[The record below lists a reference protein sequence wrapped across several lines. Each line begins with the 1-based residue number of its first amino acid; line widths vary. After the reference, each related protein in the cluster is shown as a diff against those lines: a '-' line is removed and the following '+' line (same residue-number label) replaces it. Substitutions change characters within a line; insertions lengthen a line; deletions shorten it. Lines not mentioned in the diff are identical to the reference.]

1 VRRFPFAHENLGPAG
16 DRRDSLQVPRE
27 LNAVGN
33 NIRRVDSRIVTAPDL
48 RRRRPKGIGLTE
60 TIGHRLPNLL
70 HYGEPIRSTKT
81 LGRANVSLYL
91 RNGLEGPPAR
101 WIDHKATWPKVNDP
115 NQRHAARATLVK
127 EIVGRREDGP
137 TILVGHGPQAPNPR
151 LPKATNAALVEAR
164 EEWVDITARL
174 LRSYIRV
181 IWLGDPNGLLDEVL
195 VQLGDPKAARGGDA
209 TDAVLVRGFTIESA
223 ATPSNVNGIPMLT
236 DHRKALLGVAVKR

>member
-16 DRRDSLQVPRE
+16 DRRDPLQVPRE
-27 LNAVGN
+27 LNAIGN
-33 NIRRVDSRIVTAPDL
+33 NVSQVAGRIVTVPDL

-60 TIGHRLPNLL
+60 TVAHRLPALE
-70 HYGEPIRSTKT
+70 HYGAPIRSTKT
-81 LGRANVSLYL
+81 LGQANVSLYL

-127 EIVGRREDGP
+127 ELDGP
-137 TILVGHGPQAPNPR
+137 DLDATIVGHGPQAPNPR
-151 LPKATNAALVEAR
+151 LPKGTNAALVEAR
-164 EEWVDITARL
+164 EEWVDITVRL
-174 LRSYIRV
+174 LRSYPNV
-181 IWLGDPNGLLDEVL
+181 VWLGDPNGLLDEVL
-195 VQLGDPKAARGGDA
+195 IRLGDPKAARGGDG

-223 ATPSNVNGIPMLT
+223 DTPSNVNGIPMLT